1 MKKIKNVV
9 KKRTRNRPVKFGGFR
24 GKTGDF

>member
-24 GKTGDF
+24 GKTSDF